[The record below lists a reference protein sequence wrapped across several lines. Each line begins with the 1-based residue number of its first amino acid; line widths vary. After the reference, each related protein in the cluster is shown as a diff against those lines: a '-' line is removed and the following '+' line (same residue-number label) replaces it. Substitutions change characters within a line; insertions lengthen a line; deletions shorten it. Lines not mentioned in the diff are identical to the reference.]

1 MNSKSDTLESHKTG
15 KYDSYPEE
23 SVPQEAD
30 VKMKKKIQE
39 TILRSGRQERN
50 RSIAL

>member
-1 MNSKSDTLESHKTG
+1 MNSKSDTLGSHKTW

-23 SVPQEAD
+23 SGPRGAD

-39 TILRSGRQERN
+39 TILRSGRQERK